1 MTVERPLRLSVDL
14 SHDRLE
20 PFLAVSLEAGD
31 GALGNAVRAVADREG
46 PGPHRDFGAFEAAVK
61 RQLGGRGRRAALTAK
76 RKRLLRDMLADR
88 DEEAATVVKR
98 VHPRS
103 AVADPIRGRFPVG
116 HGPASR
122 VVEYEPDTK
131 RRDTEQI
138 SLLEEGGIEGF
149 QRSEVLPYGEDA

>member
-1 MTVERPLRLSVDL
+1 M
-14 SHDRLE
+14 
-20 PFLAVSLEAGD
+20 
-31 GALGNAVRAVADREG
+31 
-46 PGPHRDFGAFEAAVK
+46 K

-149 QRSEVLPYGEDA
+149 QRSGVLPYEEDA